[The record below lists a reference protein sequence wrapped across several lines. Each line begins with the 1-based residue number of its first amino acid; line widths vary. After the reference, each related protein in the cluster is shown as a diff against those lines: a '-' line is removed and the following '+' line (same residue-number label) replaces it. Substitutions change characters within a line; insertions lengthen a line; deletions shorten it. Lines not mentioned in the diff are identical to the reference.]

1 MAHGSSDAAAPK
13 GAVGW
18 IAAAVGLTFGAF
30 AALAILA
37 VLVLTAINV
46 AGRYLLSAPLRGAE
60 EATGYLVV
68 AMVMLGAAEAYRRGD
83 HIRIDILTER
93 LGEGGARWVDL
104 LSHVAVGAFAANLL
118 RTGLHTVEFSQRF
131 GAYSPGYLQIPMWIP
146 QTALVAGGALL
157 LAMSVLRLIAT
168 LLSFRRNEGHDHR

>member
-1 MAHGSSDAAAPK
+1 MAHGGSETAVPK

-18 IAAAVGLTFGAF
+18 LAAAVGLTFGAF
-30 AALAILA
+30 SALAILV
-37 VLVLTAINV
+37 VLVVTAVNV
-46 AGRYLLSAPLRGAE
+46 AGRYLFSAPLRGAE

-93 LGEGGARWVDL
+93 LGAAAARWIDV
-104 LSHVAVGAFAANLL
+104 LSHVAVAAFAANLL

-146 QTALVAGGALL
+146 QSALVAGGGLL
-157 LAMSVLRLIAT
+157 LVMAVLRLIDT
-168 LLSFRRNEGHDHR
+168 LLSFLRPEGQA

>member
-1 MAHGSSDAAAPK
+1 MAHDTKDTAAPQ

-18 IAAAVGLTFGAF
+18 LAALIGRGFGIF

-46 AGRYLLSAPLRGAE
+46 TGRYLFTAPLRGAE
-60 EATGYLVV
+60 EMTGFLVV

-83 HIRIDILTER
+83 HIRIDLLTER
-93 LGEGGARWVDL
+93 LGPKGARWVDV

-118 RTGLHTVEFSQRF
+118 RTGLHTVEFSHSF

-146 QTALVAGGALL
+146 QSALVIGGALL
-157 LAMSVLRLIAT
+157 LAMAVLKLIES
-168 LLSFRRNEGHDHR
+168 LLAFVRKEDRP